1 MAVFPSSSPRPG
13 RMLRTLGM
21 MCPPALPQAP
31 AETSLWALGSILNQ
45 LVIKPPLPE
54 RA

>member
-1 MAVFPSSSPRPG
+1 MAVFPASSPRPG
-13 RMLRTLGM
+13 RMLRTVGM
-21 MCPPALPQAP
+21 ICPPALPEAP
-31 AETSLWALGSILNQ
+31 DETRPWMPGSILSQ